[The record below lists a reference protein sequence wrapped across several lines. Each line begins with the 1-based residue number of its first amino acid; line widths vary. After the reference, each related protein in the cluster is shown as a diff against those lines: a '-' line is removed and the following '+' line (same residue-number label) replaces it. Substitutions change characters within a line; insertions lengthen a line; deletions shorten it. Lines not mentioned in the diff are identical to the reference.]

1 MGRKP
6 TARYD
11 YPKKEQSLTEI
22 SQRLFGKRYIETT
35 DAEMRKVKSIFRKI
49 HK

>member
-11 YPKKEQSLTEI
+11 YPKPNQSLTEI

-35 DAEMRKVKSIFRKI
+35 DAEMQKVKAMFRKL
-49 HK
+49 K